1 MSSPLADRIRPDT
14 LDDVVGQRHILAPG
28 KPLRRIIESGTI
40 PNMIFYGPS
49 GIGKTTVAGIIAA
62 RTNMTLHILNGTQA
76 GVADIKSVIADVGT
90 FAGVN
95 GILLYLDEIQYL
107 NKKQQQSLLSYI
119 EHGDITLIASTT
131 ENPYFAVYNAV
142 ISRCTVF
149 EFKPVEPAEME
160 HAVQRAFA
168 LLAEE
173 YQTPFQIE
181 EGVTA
186 HIAMGSGGD
195 VRKAMNAAEL
205 CALSAE
211 PTEQG
216 MAVSL
221 ALAKTLT
228 QRSNMRYDR
237 DGDSHYDLL
246 SALQKSIR
254 GSDENAALHYAA
266 RLMEA
271 GDLISLT
278 RRLLVIASEDVGLA
292 YPQTVMIVKAC
303 VDNALAL
310 GMPEAQI
317 PIAEAIILMCT
328 APKSNSANNA
338 IKAAFADLHKYG
350 PLDFPRHLQNVHCDG
365 EGAAVRGQH
374 YLYPHDFPN
383 HYVRQQYLPDEIAD
397 HVYYT
402 FGDNKQEQAAAL
414 YRKKILEESE

>member
-1 MSSPLADRIRPDT
+1 MER
-14 LDDVVGQRHILAPG
+14 
-28 KPLRRIIESGTI
+28 
-40 PNMIFYGPS
+40 
-49 GIGKTTVAGIIAA
+49 
-62 RTNMTLHILNGTQA
+62 
-76 GVADIKSVIADVGT
+76 
-90 FAGVN
+90 
-95 GILLYLDEIQYL
+95 
-107 NKKQQQSLLSYI
+107 
-119 EHGDITLIASTT
+119 
-131 ENPYFAVYNAV
+131 AV
-142 ISRCTVF
+142 R
-149 EFKPVEPAEME
+149 
-160 HAVQRAFA
+160 RAFE
-168 LLAEE
+168 LLGERNGA
-173 YQTPFQIE
+173 PFVIE
-181 EGVTA
+181 DGVMV

-216 MAVSL
+216 MVISL
-221 ALAKTLT
+221 ELAASLT

-237 DGDSHYDLL
+237 DGDAHYDIL

-292 YPQTVMIVKAC
+292 YPQTAMIVKAC

-317 PIAEAIILMCT
+317 PISEAIILMCT
-328 APKSNSANNA
+328 APKSNSAKNA
-338 IKAAFADLHKYG
+338 IKAAFDDLHKYG
-350 PLDFPRHLQNVHCDG
+350 ALDFPRHLQNVHCDG
-365 EGAAVRGQH
+365 EGAAVKGQH
-374 YLYPHDFPN
+374 YLYPHDFRN

-397 HVYYT
+397 HVYYE